1 MRKNFFKKIFISLV
15 LIAML
20 GIISAGCGTA
30 TQPIIPVIPTTC
42 TIRVTSQSAGVF
54 GQAVYMDG
62 VQQPSTILPPWGSV
76 DILNV
81 TVGVRHTISVIS
93 GNTFSHSEFITPVP
107 GMNYVDFYWF

>member
-1 MRKNFFKKIFISLV
+1 MRKIFFKKIFVSLI
-15 LIAML
+15 LIAMF
-20 GIISAGCGTA
+20 GVISAGCGTTA
-30 TQPIIPVIPTTC
+30 PPIIITPTTC
-42 TIRVTSQSAGVF
+42 TIRVTSQSAGVW

-81 TVGVRHTISVIS
+81 TVGIRHTISIIS
-93 GNTFSHSEFITPVP
+93 GNTFSHSEFITTVP